1 MDNQK
6 KTPYLHVPGAE
17 QGLVPVRGIVTG
29 RFSSKMP
36 TFEEVVPEHDMLDI
50 AEPMPDTEEYIGMG
64 SDWDDAMSAA
74 GVDTLTPVDNFLAM
88 QGRTSFLTEA

>member
-6 KTPYLHVPGAE
+6 KTPYLHVPDTD
-17 QGLVPVRGIVTG
+17 QGLVPVRGVVTG

-36 TFEEVVPEHDMLDI
+36 TFEEVPKHDMLDI
-50 AEPMPDTEEYIGMG
+50 AEPLPDTEEYSGVG
-64 SDWDDAMSAA
+64 SDWDDGMSAA
-74 GVDTLTPVDNFLAM
+74 GVDPLTPVDNFLAM